1 MYELVA
7 GSFSSI
13 KVAAIS
19 LKPVKWNK
27 SANADKL
34 ESMLRKAARTKAELL
49 VATEGVLEGYVVNE
63 VISDRTKI
71 EAMRQVAEPIDGP
84 NIRRFRSLAR
94 SLKKSLAFGFA
105 ERIGTEIFNAAIF
118 IDHQGRIAGKYHKTQ
133 LNEGTDQSC
142 MFNRVGK
149 KLRAFNTPFGRVGFL
164 ICNDRWNPN
173 IARALVLDGAQMLLI
188 CAYGSK
194 KKEQNETVLAR
205 ARENGVPIV
214 EANVGVNVIV
224 SKGEVAAYQWGN
236 DKITTAVV
244 DIPIQPSTKAA
255 RVVERGYLKWQKK
268 EMFLRWR
275 KTMRSLRKGARR

>member
-1 MYELVA
+1 MYELVP

-34 ESMLRKAARTKAELL
+34 ESMFRKAARTKAELL

-105 ERIGTEIFNAAIF
+105 
-118 IDHQGRIAGKYHKTQ
+118 
-133 LNEGTDQSC
+133 
-142 MFNRVGK
+142 
-149 KLRAFNTPFGRVGFL
+149 
-164 ICNDRWNPN
+164 
-173 IARALVLDGAQMLLI
+173 
-188 CAYGSK
+188 
-194 KKEQNETVLAR
+194 
-205 ARENGVPIV
+205 
-214 EANVGVNVIV
+214 
-224 SKGEVAAYQWGN
+224 
-236 DKITTAVV
+236 
-244 DIPIQPSTKAA
+244 
-255 RVVERGYLKWQKK
+255 
-268 EMFLRWR
+268 
-275 KTMRSLRKGARR
+275 